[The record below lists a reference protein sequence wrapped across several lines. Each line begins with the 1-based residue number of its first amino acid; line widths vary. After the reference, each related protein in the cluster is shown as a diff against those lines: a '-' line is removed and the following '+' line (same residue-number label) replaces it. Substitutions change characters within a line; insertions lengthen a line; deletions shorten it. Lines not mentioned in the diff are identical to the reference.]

1 MMKTKLDMSYDV
13 MYEHVVNS
21 GVTIKMDNN
30 ITKVAGAFYNAGA
43 DEILKDIAV
52 VYLRELEREFAK
64 SEHNS
69 QGFQRTNELFKEI
82 GMRSDEEV
90 NDLLQE
96 YDNEMTIFRGD
107 MENEH
112 FVAGFLA
119 GYNLMK
125 TRAER
130 C

>member
-1 MMKTKLDMSYDV
+1 MKTKLDMSYDV
-13 MYEHVVNS
+13 MYEHVINS

-30 ITKVAGAFYNAGA
+30 TTKVAGAFYNVGA
-43 DEILKDIAV
+43 DEILKDIAM
-52 VYLRELEREFAK
+52 VYLRELECEFAK

-69 QGFQRTNELFKEI
+69 QGFQRTNELYKEI

-96 YDNEMTIFRGD
+96 YDNEMTMFRGD
-107 MENEH
+107 MEKEH
-112 FVAGFLA
+112 FIAGFLT
-119 GYNLMK
+119 GYKLMK
-125 TRAER
+125 TRAEH